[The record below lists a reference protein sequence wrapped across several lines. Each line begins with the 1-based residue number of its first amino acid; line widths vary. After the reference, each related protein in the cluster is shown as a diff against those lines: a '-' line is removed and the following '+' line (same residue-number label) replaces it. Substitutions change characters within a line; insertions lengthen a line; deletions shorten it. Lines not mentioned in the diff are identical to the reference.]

1 MNLLNMIFIMAAACI
16 GLFSGMVLE
25 LMLDTKTIRELQ
37 DENRELRRTNAS
49 LKKEAEVEV
58 IEIKDDR
65 AEPESYFA
73 PF

>member
-37 DENRELRRTNAS
+37 DDNRHLRQTVAT
-49 LKKEAEVEV
+49 LKKQENVEV
-58 IEIKDDR
+58 IEINDNR
-65 AEPESYFA
+65 AEPDSYFA